1 MAPFTPFM
9 QSTQA
14 QGIIDSYLNGDYK
27 AQPNVNSAGNF
38 RNPFFD
44 LRTEQENAGTLDPSA
59 LYPNPQLDF
68 SAEDAPVD
76 PCPKGFMLVDGVC
89 QPVEQFGQSM
99 YDENKDDK
107 PDEPMR
113 EYNSIEDMKKMN
125 DYELL
130 NYLDD
135 GFIKG
140 NNYEATIGGQFGMPL
155 MFQALFGKQN
165 EMRRNFIMDELT
177 TRGYALGTQD
187 KKENEQF
194 NVGNALGII
203 SNAEA
208 ANQGG
213 NRLATNQ
220 PSIFT
225 PDEINYQIQ
234 QKNERDR
241 TNDQQNYAR
250 SMTREQIIDNADQS
264 GGTRNPFE
272 MNQVNNSS
280 PSNVGYKPSQRRNP
294 NMNNR

>member
-76 PCPKGFMLVDGVC
+76 PCPEGFMLVDGVC

-107 PDEPMR
+107 DDPEQKPYM
-113 EYNSIEDMKKMN
+113 SIEDMKNAN

-130 NYLDD
+130 KYLDD
-135 GFIKG
+135 GFLKG
-140 NNYEATIGGQFGMPL
+140 DKFNSTIGGSFMPSQFQL
-155 MFQALFGKQN
+155 FFGKQN

-177 TRGYALGTQD
+177 RRGYGKNTQD
-187 KKENEQF
+187 KK
-194 NVGNALGII
+194 G
-203 SNAEA
+203 
-208 ANQGG
+208 
-213 NRLATNQ
+213 TNNLMLVMLL
-220 PSIFT
+220 
-225 PDEINYQIQ
+225 EL
-234 QKNERDR
+234 
-241 TNDQQNYAR
+241 
-250 SMTREQIIDNADQS
+250 
-264 GGTRNPFE
+264 
-272 MNQVNNSS
+272 
-280 PSNVGYKPSQRRNP
+280 
-294 NMNNR
+294 